1 MENKTK
7 KKMVAFELP
16 EDQYNKLADIAK
28 SNFRT
33 LSAELRMMVTSYL
46 ACMEETNTDE

>member
-46 ACMEETNTDE
+46 ACIERTDNE